1 MTVTTATSLRS
12 MFNLAARSTPAAA
25 TQSLSV
31 AQIHAQ
37 VAVAVEL
44 YTVPLYLSA
53 CASINAG
60 ASANAAA
67 AFAAVQSVCTEEMMH
82 MQLAANM
89 CIALGTT
96 PNFTAPVYGQTPTFP
111 DGTPI
116 LDPDDPVTGDSGI
129 LNASIGNITQLL
141 PTMLDIEVPTEFEAG
156 ALLPP
161 YHSIGQ
167 MYDALLGLTR
177 LCRGV
182 VPWTQTNQQSSFFA
196 PQPFTQTIGN
206 YNDMVNAVGVICE
219 QGEGQAQS
227 PPPSPPYSASQFMIP
242 NVADQLVGAK
252 SDPSPLN
259 TYSHFGRFLTV
270 QGYNLSGNEVYQGTA
285 APNSS
290 QNLALQASFASL
302 ITTLNGIW
310 AGTTS
315 PNNIWAM
322 TGLMAQA
329 QAVWQAGNIPQ
340 WTPVS

>member
-1 MTVTTATSLRS
+1 MPITTATSLRS
-12 MFNLAARSTPAAA
+12 MFNLAARSTPAAVNSA
-25 TQSLSV
+25 LSI
-31 AQIHAQ
+31 AQVHAQ

-53 CASINAG
+53 CASINSN

-67 AFAAVQSVCTEEMMH
+67 AFALVQSVCTEEMMH

-89 CIALGTT
+89 CLALGTT
-96 PNFTAPVYGQTPTFP
+96 PNFTAPVFGVTPTFP

-167 MYDALLGLTR
+167 MYDALLGLSR
-177 LCRGV
+177 LCRSKA
-182 VPWTQTNQQSSFFA
+182 PWSLTNQQSSFFA
-196 PQPFTQTIGN
+196 AQPFTQTIGS
-206 YNDMVNAVGVICE
+206 YNDMVSAVGVICE

-227 PPPSPPYSASQFMIP
+227 PPPSPPYSAGQFMIP
-242 NVADQLVGAK
+242 DVNDQLVGAK

-270 QGYNLSGNEVYQGTA
+270 QGYNLSGSEVYQGTA
-285 APNSS
+285 APNSAEN
-290 QNLALQASFASL
+290 QTLQANFASL
-302 ITTLNGIW
+302 ITVLNGIW

-315 PNNIWAM
+315 SGAIWAM
-322 TGLMAQA
+322 TSLMGDA
-329 QAVWQAGNIPQ
+329 QAVWKAGNIPQ